1 MEFMESLFKE
11 LNGFVYY
18 FVVNVVG
25 EDVFDNILFFFWN
38 FLLVFC

>member
-18 FVVNVVG
+18 FVVNVVR

-38 FLLVFC
+38 FLLVFS